1 MCARCVAEALFE
13 REQHWIQRGH
23 RFFKNGEL
31 ISTAMDFQAFKFSIF
46 QRFLD
51 LVCHVIEVKKC
62 CFGVYIGFPAKRSCS
77 GKRESI
83 IQAAFFLG
91 CFCDELIAN
100 FPKLIFAAWLD
111 RKVRMDRDG
120 MISHLDSDV

>member
-1 MCARCVAEALFE
+1 
-13 REQHWIQRGH
+13 
-23 RFFKNGEL
+23 
-31 ISTAMDFQAFKFSIF
+31 MDFQALKFSIVK
-46 QRFLD
+46 RFLD

-120 MISHLDSDV
+120 MISHLDSDA